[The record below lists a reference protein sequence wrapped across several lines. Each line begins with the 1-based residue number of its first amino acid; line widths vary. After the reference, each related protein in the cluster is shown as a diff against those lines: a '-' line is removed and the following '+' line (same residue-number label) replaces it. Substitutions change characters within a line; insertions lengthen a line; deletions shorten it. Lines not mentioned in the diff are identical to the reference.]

1 MNKLIRMSVSVL
13 VFIFLVFSGYA
24 QKTKTKIK
32 TSDATDTATNA
43 PKTKTEQMMAD
54 AGNYTKMAD
63 DVKVKVKGLFPTK
76 AGDTVYFVIPG
87 ITYAD
92 PNLKLFKQKLDN
104 IKSTKG
110 LTSSYR
116 NNTAVVKILFK
127 GGDASRLYDN
137 LDDEIKALF
146 MPEDMEGNRAILNY
160 KLANQTETTTDKKTM
175 AATRSN

>member
-1 MNKLIRMSVSVL
+1 MI
-13 VFIFLVFSGYA
+13 
-24 QKTKTKIK
+24 
-32 TSDATDTATNA
+32 
-43 PKTKTEQMMAD
+43 AD
-54 AGNYTKMAD
+54 AGSYTQMAD
-63 DVKVKVKGLFPTK
+63 DVKVKVKSLFPTK

-92 PNLKLFKQKLDN
+92 PNLKLFKQKLEN

-116 NNTAVVKILFK
+116 SNTAIVKILFK

-137 LDDEIKALF
+137 LDDEIKGLF

-160 KLANQTETTTDKKTM
+160 KLANQSEANPDKTTM
-175 AATRSN
+175 VGATRSN

>member
-1 MNKLIRMSVSVL
+1 MNKLIRINVSVL
-13 VFIFLVFSGYA
+13 IFTLLTLSAYP
-24 QKTKTKIK
+24 QRTKTKIK
-32 TSDATDTATNA
+32 TTEATDTTANL
-43 PKTKTEQMMAD
+43 PKTKTEKMMAD
-54 AGNYTKMAD
+54 AGSYTKMAD
-63 DVKVKVKGLFPTK
+63 DVKVKVKSLFPTK

-137 LDDEIKALF
+137 LDDEIKELF